1 MTSCCCRGPK
11 QRQLANDE
19 DKKDTGDEAND
30 DDYADDD
37 AGNDDADD
45 NDDAEDNDDANDNDD
60 ADDNGDLADDN
71 ANDDLAFGQCSLVLV
86 REERPSGR
94 LRRLRRR
101 GEGSRGTRP
110 RWQTVAAND
119 QDDGQ

>member
-1 MTSCCCRGPK
+1 MEFQASVLRPPAAAEAQK

-45 NDDAEDNDDANDNDD
+45 NDDLANY
-60 ADDNGDLADDN
+60 N
-71 ANDDLAFGQCSLVLV
+71 ANDDLAFGRCSLVLG

-119 QDDGQ
+119 QDDDQ

>member
-19 DKKDTGDEAND
+19 DEDDKKDTGDEAND

-45 NDDAEDNDDANDNDD
+45 NV
-60 ADDNGDLADDN
+60 DLANSN
-71 ANDDLAFGQCSLVLV
+71 ANDDLAFDRCSLVLV

-119 QDDGQ
+119 QDDDQELTMKMKVNELTMQ